1 MKKSGKAFE
10 KGLQDSC
17 SHIILC
23 APLLLCD
30 EDLVVSKHQIWRDPQ
45 AKANVLFEDPR
56 HPENPTSTHLH
67 YSSIFYR
74 LSHGWCLVGEIWCM
88 PTGDRSQL
96 SISREHHSI
105 LFLSFASS
113 SPSLLWRKRLKL
125 VFSDCALK
133 LNYYFFRFT
142 WNQKSS
148 QNQWGEQRSG
158 FHAQWICKVL
168 TLPFSLP
175 APVEKLW

>member
-1 MKKSGKAFE
+1 MSTDHAPQCHIYTLLEHFQEWWLHLGSLFQWNAPWCPMKKSGKAFE

-23 APLLLCD
+23 APVLLCD

-56 HPENPTSTHLH
+56 YPENPTSTHLQ
-67 YSSIFYR
+67 YSSILYR

-88 PTGDRSQL
+88 PTGARSQL

-113 SPSLLWRKRLKL
+113 SPSLLWR
-125 VFSDCALK
+125 
-133 LNYYFFRFT
+133 
-142 WNQKSS
+142 
-148 QNQWGEQRSG
+148 
-158 FHAQWICKVL
+158 
-168 TLPFSLP
+168 
-175 APVEKLW
+175 

>member
-1 MKKSGKAFE
+1 MSTDHAPQCHIYTLLEHFQEWWLHHLPGQPVPIKYTLMSYE
-10 KGLQDSC
+10 EVRKGFWERFAGLLLT
-17 SHIILC
+17 HYILC

-56 HPENPTSTHLH
+56 YPENPTSTHLQD
-67 YSSIFYR
+67 SSILYR

-88 PTGDRSQL
+88 PTGDRFRL

-113 SPSLLWRKRLKL
+113 SPSLLWR
-125 VFSDCALK
+125 
-133 LNYYFFRFT
+133 
-142 WNQKSS
+142 
-148 QNQWGEQRSG
+148 
-158 FHAQWICKVL
+158 
-168 TLPFSLP
+168 
-175 APVEKLW
+175 